1 MAEERWRTRRQGR
14 GYRKRYSRE
23 KDGEP
28 GVGEVA
34 AGSRGKAEER
44 QREGTGKGK
53 ERRKGAGAHREK
65 RQKERE
71 RERGERKS
79 YECEEGERGRY
90 HRPRE
95 EKYRRR
101 GAPPVARG
109 LQGGGEPVAGPAR
122 RPTRFAWVIFLCER
136 RQEAV
141 RGGKKM
147 AASTYK
153 PGRGLWSWGNS
164 HADSA
169 YIVNGLDCPDIRAD
183 KLSAANANK
192 AMLIAAT
199 DASVKVFTTSCR
211 MRSVIGIAADDAE
224 ISRKVLDI

>member
-71 RERGERKS
+71 REREERETATS
-79 YECEEGERGRY
+79 ARREREGGAREKRSTAGGGPRRSPVVY
-90 HRPRE
+90 RE
-95 EKYRRR
+95 E
-101 GAPPVARG
+101 
-109 LQGGGEPVAGPAR
+109 ES
-122 RPTRFAWVIFLCER
+122 RPTRFAWAIFLCER

-147 AASTYK
+147 AASTY
-153 PGRGLWSWGNS
+153 SQN
-164 HADSA
+164 ADS
-169 YIVNGLDCPDIRAD
+169 GDD
-183 KLSAANANK
+183 KK
-192 AMLIAAT
+192 M
-199 DASVKVFTTSCR
+199 TTSFQKGSKKR
-211 MRSVIGIAADDAE
+211 AA
-224 ISRKVLDI
+224 LGLP